1 MKEDP
6 VLVEKVEQKI
16 NRIIKNEQDN
26 RILSSTSV
34 KFHYDAQNIKIKG
47 TTWGKVIITADYF
60 VYISYC
66 RAMPEEK
73 ANALKYVN
81 QMSNLFI
88 KQEVI
93 LKWENVEE
101 IMRRKVL
108 NSY

>member
-1 MKEDP
+1 
-6 VLVEKVEQKI
+6 
-16 NRIIKNEQDN
+16 
-26 RILSSTSV
+26 
-34 KFHYDAQNIKIKG
+34 
-47 TTWGKVIITADYF
+47 
-60 VYISYC
+60 
-66 RAMPEEK
+66 MPEEK

-108 NSY
+108 NSF